1 MEGNSSMMIKTDCIH
16 FLGYI
21 PCKPHKLHGYHC
33 HSCPEYLHREG
44 RILIIKL
51 AAAGDVIRT
60 TPVLEP
66 LRKEYPSHR
75 IAWLSKY
82 PDLLPKIIDDP
93 LSFSLESILWL
104 RNTSFDLLINL
115 DKDREACALAKE
127 INADRKLGF
136 ILDDNGFCSPCD
148 EGPAKDKFITGLFDD
163 ENKKNRLSY
172 VEETMAMCG
181 YEFRGEE
188 YILDSPGTCVEL
200 DIPGTGPV
208 IGLNTGC
215 GSRWPSR
222 LWPEE
227 YWIRLIRLLLDQ
239 GNRVMLLGG
248 PEEDEKNKRISELS
262 SAYYPGFF
270 SLEEFISIMD
280 RCEVVVSAV
289 TMAMHIAIGLKKK
302 LVLFNNIFNPHE
314 FELYGRGVI
323 LAPEQECTCFFKP
336 RCTNTSFC
344 METLTPDTVL
354 ENITR
359 LLSSK

>member
-1 MEGNSSMMIKTDCIH
+1 MIKTDCIH

-33 HSCPEYLHREG
+33 NSCPEYLQREG

-66 LRKEYPSHR
+66 LKREFPSHR

-82 PDLLPKIIDDP
+82 PDLLPKIIDD
-93 LSFSLESILWL
+93 LLAFSLESILWL
-104 RNTSFDLLINL
+104 RNTYFDLLINL

-127 INADRKLGF
+127 INAGKKQGF
-136 ILDDNGFCSPCD
+136 ILDDNGYCSPCD
-148 EGPAKDKFITGLFDD
+148 RGAARDKFITGLFDD
-163 ENKKNRLSY
+163 VSMKNRLSY

-181 YEFRGEE
+181 YKFQGEE
-188 YILDSPGTCVEL
+188 YILDPPETRVDLE
-200 DIPGTGPV
+200 IPGTGPV

-215 GSRWPSR
+215 GSRWTSR
-222 LWPEE
+222 LWPEK
-227 YWIRLIRLLLDQ
+227 YWIELTRFLLDQ

-248 PEEDEKNKRISELS
+248 PEEDEKNTRISGITN
-262 SAYYPGFF
+262 AYYPGCF
-270 SLEEFISIMD
+270 SLEEFISVMD
-280 RCEVVVSAV
+280 RCEVVVTAV

-323 LAPEQECTCFFKP
+323 LAPEQECTCFFQP
-336 RCTNTSFC
+336 GCTNENFC
-344 METLTPDTVL
+344 METLNPDTVL
-354 ENITR
+354 ECINR